1 MKRTL
6 AATAVLALSLLVAGC
21 ATEDDADA
29 RATDTQGTSPAAAG
43 SEDEGYPRGAEVEEF
58 CGVLAEI
65 NDSIDAAGSGSEA
78 KWDRIVA
85 AFDSLD
91 ETGVPDDFSDEAV
104 TALERTEAL
113 VRQSDSVPE
122 LWEAIGTTP
131 PDSTAVDD
139 YVSSNC
145 RPA

>member
-6 AATAVLALSLLVAGC
+6 AAAAALTLSLLAAGC
-21 ATEDDADA
+21 GAEDDADS
-29 RATDTQGTSPAAAG
+29 RATDSEGTTAAAG
-43 SEDEGYPRGAEVEEF
+43 STDAEGYPRGADVEEF
-58 CGVLAEI
+58 CAVLAEI

-85 AFDSLD
+85 AFDALD
-91 ETGVPDDFSDEAV
+91 ETGVPDNFPQKAV
-104 TALERTEAL
+104 AALERTEGL
-113 VRQSDSVPE
+113 VRESDSVQE
-122 LWEAIGTTP
+122 LWTAIGTTP

>member
-6 AATAVLALSLLVAGC
+6 AAAAALSLSLLAAGC
-21 ATEDDADA
+21 GAEDDADA
-29 RATDTQGTSPAAAG
+29 RATDDEGTTSAAG
-43 SEDEGYPRGAEVEEF
+43 TTSTGGYPRGADVEEF
-58 CGVLAEI
+58 CAVLAEM
-65 NDSIDAAGSGSEA
+65 DASIDAAGSGSEA
-78 KWDRIVA
+78 KWNRIVA
-85 AFDSLD
+85 AFDALD
-91 ETGVPDDFSDEAV
+91 ETGVPDDFPNKAV

-122 LWEAIGTTP
+122 LWDAIGSTP

-145 RPA
+145 RAE